1 MPRVSVVAKN
11 YAKALFVASRKN
23 NALESVTSELEIFKQ
38 NFSTSFAH
46 ELKNPVIAKNDLVR
60 IIEEVTKKF
69 SLGRITSS
77 FFASIV
83 RNRRLNLFPEI
94 YEEFMRLIKA
104 YQKVLEVEVIY
115 ATKPVASQVENIRK
129 RVKELVEKKY
139 PGKIVAIREII
150 KEKILGGLQIRIG
163 SEVIDASLK
172 AKIVSIGKECLK
184 VIN

>member
-11 YAKALFVASRKN
+11 YAKALFVASYRSNSLDKIS
-23 NALESVTSELEIFKQ
+23 AELEVFKQ

-69 SLGRITSS
+69 NLGKLTSN

-94 YEEFMRLIKA
+94 YEEFSRLAKQ
-104 YQKVLEVEVIY
+104 QKNILEVEIISV
-115 ATKPVASQVENIRK
+115 TKSHKDQLDRIKA
-129 RVKELVEKKY
+129 LVEKTY
-139 PGKIVAIREII
+139 SGKTIAIREVINP
-150 KEKILGGLQIRIG
+150 KILGGFQIKIG
-163 SEVIDASLK
+163 SKVIDASLQNQISKITKEFAK
-172 AKIVSIGKECLK
+172 AL
-184 VIN
+184 